1 MLYISVF
8 SVFSIVSFPNEACVS
23 NLDKTNG
30 IYLGLLLSIVCLF
43 SNIHFSLYY
52 LACVLP
58 YFHHCCLRSTLRSL
72 VNDIFSHYK
81 TVSPHFGD
89 NYALKCSSDNF
100 SHTHAWKTVRT
111 KLQCTVGLQSWG
123 EGHEMDKN
131 CGTNLSHS
139 FPCF

>member
-1 MLYISVF
+1 MYLMLSISVF

-30 IYLGLLLSIVCLF
+30 NYLGLLLSIVNLF

-58 YFHHCCLRSTLRSL
+58 YFHHCCLRCTLRSL
-72 VNDIFSHYK
+72 VNDIFSHA
-81 TVSPHFGD
+81 S
-89 NYALKCSSDNF
+89 KCSSDNF